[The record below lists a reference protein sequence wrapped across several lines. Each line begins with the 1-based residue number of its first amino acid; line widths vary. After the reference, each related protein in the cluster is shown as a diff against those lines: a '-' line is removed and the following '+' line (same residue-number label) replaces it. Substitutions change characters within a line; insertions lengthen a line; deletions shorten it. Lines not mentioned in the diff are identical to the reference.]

1 MMGERTRDKQR
12 LILNVIAVFKILYHI
27 LWFKDDYSKDLDHV
41 HWIFKKN
48 KLLITINCINHTF
61 FFLIVIKNT

>member
-12 LILNVIAVFKILYHI
+12 LILNVITVFKILYHI
-27 LWFKDDYSKDLDHV
+27 LWLTIQKT
-41 HWIFKKN
+41 WIMSIGYLKN

-61 FFLIVIKNT
+61 FFLNRD